1 MYEYITTIETLLD
14 YYPESEYRVDELIGL
29 SKICGKLTRDVVESD
44 VCILGRENVIRLKRF
59 KEALDGRK
67 NRWMLIREDLLS
79 DLPGRDDY
87 PLPEKCPGQRTQRSY
102 EGYWG
107 LIAYQYKYLI
117 DRDYEPGT
125 IIHYPDPYRGEDVE
139 TDDIK
144 GLISSYE
151 KYFAEHGVKPEEWF
165 TEETLYTFR
174 EDAGEML
181 AEFCVT
187 VETIDNAIQK
197 YLGEI
202 HYQGGLLFDVAI
214 YKIARIVNKAGIFGD
229 PLTPDDLLQVLNVN
243 PRYSGIR
250 FVENKKS
257 WVISFIYLLANFYK
271 EFEEQNSDLWAKR
284 IVPFLGIDYSNEYLK
299 RKKQKEKSISDGY
312 KDFMVQLEDCLD
324 RYNLLLKFGY
334 DNNSRDSFME
344 QFSTMG

>member
-29 SKICGKLTRDVVESD
+29 SKICRKLTRDVVESD

-59 KEALDGRK
+59 REALNGRK

-79 DLPGRDDY
+79 DLPWRDDY
-87 PLPEKCPGQRTQRSY
+87 PLPEKCPGQRIQRNY
-102 EGYWG
+102 REYWG
-107 LIAYQYKYLI
+107 LIALYYNSLKESHG
-117 DRDYEPGT
+117 EPGT
-125 IIHYPDPYRGEDVE
+125 IIYCWDPYKQEHVE

-144 GLISSYE
+144 GMTALYE
-151 KYFAEHGVKPEEWF
+151 RYFAENSINPEDWY

-181 AEFCVT
+181 TVFCET
-187 VETIDNAIQK
+187 VEAIDNAIQK

-214 YKIARIVNKAGIFGD
+214 YKVARIVNKAGIFGD

-243 PRYSGIR
+243 PSYSGIR

-271 EFEEQNSDLWAKR
+271 EFEGQDSTLWAKR
-284 IVPFLGIDYSNEYLK
+284 IVPFLGIDYSKEYQK
-299 RKKQKEKSISDGY
+299 RKNKKEKTISDEY
-312 KDFMVQLEDCLD
+312 KDFMVQLEDCLN
-324 RYNLLLKFGY
+324 RYNLLLLFGC

-344 QFSTMG
+344 QFSAEG